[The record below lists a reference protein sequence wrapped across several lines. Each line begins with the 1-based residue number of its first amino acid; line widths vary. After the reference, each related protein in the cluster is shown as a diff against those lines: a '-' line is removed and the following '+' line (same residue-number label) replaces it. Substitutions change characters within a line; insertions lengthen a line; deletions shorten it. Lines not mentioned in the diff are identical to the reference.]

1 MEQEKLEKG
10 IAISIGIVFFFL
22 IFFYLPYINFN
33 NKVNGFESIIPS
45 NVLDADQKQDEPI
58 IFPQEINSDDLGLS
72 LTHPAGPDGL
82 ILEMEGENYLIFGS
96 GSESPENSLI
106 ISAHDNPENLDAIN
120 WLEKNMPNFS
130 SRKRE
135 ETIDLP
141 GIYPWFWFN
150 MDIDDKIS
158 YDALA
163 LSLNNKIYLAELY
176 YQPTDYQFLNL
187 AFYLIQSININE

>member
-1 MEQEKLEKG
+1 MEQEKIEKG
-10 IAISIGIVFFFL
+10 LAITIGVIFFL
-22 IFFYLPYINFN
+22 IIFFYLPYFN
-33 NKVNGFESIIPS
+33 LDTKTSGFQSIIPQTTTS
-45 NVLDADQKQDEPI
+45 QQAEPV
-58 IFPQEINSDDLGLS
+58 IFPQEFKNENLGLS
-72 LTHPAGPDGL
+72 FTHPAGPDGL

-150 MDIDDKIS
+150 MNIDDKIS